1 MTVPDDRR
9 GEGPEGLNRPRIY
22 TAPDAFRAVLH
33 GAACVHPGSVFDA
46 LSARVATELGFETA
60 ILGGS
65 SASLAVL
72 GAPDHIV
79 LTLTELADLVR
90 RITRAGAP
98 SLLVDADHGYGNA
111 LSVMRT
117 MQELHA
123 AGAAAATIE
132 DTALPRAFDAARPTL
147 IGMAELV
154 GKIRAAVAASPGIVV
169 VGRTGALSVTTL
181 DDATLRARAMEDA
194 GAEALFFTGVTDRA
208 QIAVLRSATT
218 RPIILGGAKPGL
230 ATREE
235 LAGIGVRIALQG
247 HLPILAAL
255 EAVRATLTAQR
266 AGFGVTGL
274 PDAGFVG
281 RMTREADYD
290 AAISDFLGGQL

>member
-1 MTVPDDRR
+1 
-9 GEGPEGLNRPRIY
+9 
-22 TAPDAFRAVLH
+22 
-33 GAACVHPGSVFDA
+33 
-46 LSARVATELGFETA
+46 
-60 ILGGS
+60 
-65 SASLAVL
+65 
-72 GAPDHIV
+72 
-79 LTLTELADLVR
+79 
-90 RITRAGAP
+90 
-98 SLLVDADHGYGNA
+98 
-111 LSVMRT
+111 

-169 VGRTGALSVTTL
+169 VGRTGALAATTL
-181 DDATLRARAMEDA
+181 DNATLRARAMEDA

-208 QIAVLRSATT
+208 QIAVLRAATT
-218 RPIILGGAKPGL
+218 RPIILGGASPGL

-266 AGFGVTGL
+266 AGLGVTGL

-290 AAISDFLGGQL
+290 AAISDFLGGQLYPGMSTVLPVVRRPSRAR